1 VSRLRSSRRQ
11 NSRPARIN
19 ATVQNKGAI
28 GLPTAIVLFCLLF
41 AGAAYSLKGNV
52 RIAVL
57 AVIALLLVKSCLHY
71 IRDRQE

>member
-1 VSRLRSSRRQ
+1 M
-11 NSRPARIN
+11 
-19 ATVQNKGAI
+19 QNKGAI